1 MWLIILQTTL
11 SAPTVAQ
18 IIQGWRWLEREKIL
32 PELQG
37 KTTNRNQGRQNHY
50 SKSIKSIIR

>member
-1 MWLIILQTTL
+1 
-11 SAPTVAQ
+11 VAQ

-50 SKSIKSIIR
+50 